1 MSGME
6 KVNNEIKTQF
16 GNFIKEFNKRE
27 WSVRIGKT
35 HNSFEDYILNGYNHL
50 PEYGTGFVVNDNP
63 VPYFHPNRSFHD
75 EIIWLN
81 NNLYYDPD
89 VSFEDKILNSAI
101 VKFYGPSRTLDII
114 TGYASDLLY
123 LTKTD
128 KPYINFNRLRF
139 DPDYEFTLLSNI
151 ELASFHKQ
159 QLWGTT
165 ELRTSLQTS
174 SRNYVREIKTVLD
187 TRDLIDP
194 LTRIKI
200 DFNSRSDRKM
210 RSSDMISWIKLISP
224 DWIKFYS
231 KKPSMKESYEYLTKI
246 RGIGAYYGYHFSS
259 NLARLPGIGSSLL
272 IEQEYSDKFKSLA
285 IEHGNLNE
293 DADYVVAGPGANE
306 TLKSL
311 FPRASIN
318 NKTSMELILWIK
330 KNQIEFFDI
339 TTSDDLKY
347 LSESTEVGRFTTF
360 GIEIACCQ
368 FNVFRKLKDDT
379 IKAISR
385 SKAPIS
391 KEVNKT
397 QLNLEDMF
405 NV

>member
-35 HNSFEDYILNGYNHL
+35 HNSFEDYVLNGYNHL
-50 PEYGTGFVVNDNP
+50 PEYGTGFVVNNNP
-63 VPYFHPNRSFHD
+63 IPYFHPNRSFHD

-200 DFNSRSDRKM
+200 DFNSRSDRKN
-210 RSSDMISWIKLISP
+210 
-224 DWIKFYS
+224 
-231 KKPSMKESYEYLTKI
+231 
-246 RGIGAYYGYHFSS
+246 A
-259 NLARLPGIGSSLL
+259 
-272 IEQEYSDKFKSLA
+272 
-285 IEHGNLNE
+285 
-293 DADYVVAGPGANE
+293 V
-306 TLKSL
+306 
-311 FPRASIN
+311 
-318 NKTSMELILWIK
+318 
-330 KNQIEFFDI
+330 
-339 TTSDDLKY
+339 
-347 LSESTEVGRFTTF
+347 
-360 GIEIACCQ
+360 
-368 FNVFRKLKDDT
+368 
-379 IKAISR
+379 
-385 SKAPIS
+385 
-391 KEVNKT
+391 
-397 QLNLEDMF
+397 
-405 NV
+405 